1 MAFVLYHEAKKDMS
15 QDFQN
20 FLQSPFVKT
29 VFGELRIHPESQFF
43 IGLAKSIGELT
54 AAKVHRAAWGAVFL
68 SLFPLVEGIGLLFR
82 VSWAGWLA
90 IGESAFFIP
99 IEFYEMLNQELANP
113 DKFPWSIFV
122 VTIINIIIV
131 WYLYDN
137 REVLFRHHHP
147 IIAVREAVHEAVSR
161 GGYLPP
167 RGADDGKNFVLRL
180 AGVTGRRRGPRRSRV
195 RACVGVCRSR
205 RGG

>member
-1 MAFVLYHEAKKDMS
+1 MSSEQKETGEIPANLAAEPPLKKRAVTLYAIIIFKLIKGLLCLGMAFVLYHEAKKDMS
-15 QDFQN
+15 QDFRN

-54 AAKVHRAAWGAVFL
+54 EAKVHRAAWGAVFL
-68 SLFPLVEGIGLLFR
+68 SLFPLVEGIGLFFR

-99 IEFYEMLNQELANP
+99 IEFYAMLNQELTNP

-122 VTIINIIIV
+122 VTITNIIIV

-147 IIAVREAVHEAVSR
+147 HPR
-161 GGYLPP
+161 PP
-167 RGADDGKNFVLRL
+167 PG
-180 AGVTGRRRGPRRSRV
+180 T
-195 RACVGVCRSR
+195 
-205 RGG
+205 